1 VASPATP
8 PPARSA
14 DPGAAPWGN
23 QIDDVLMGPTTA
35 FCMSCHQSSGAVTQ
49 FGLRTHAYGQGWVP
63 TFSPSGRQ
71 TLIDAAT
78 P

>member
-1 VASPATP
+1 
-8 PPARSA
+8 
-14 DPGAAPWGN
+14 
-23 QIDDVLMGPTTA
+23 MGPTTA